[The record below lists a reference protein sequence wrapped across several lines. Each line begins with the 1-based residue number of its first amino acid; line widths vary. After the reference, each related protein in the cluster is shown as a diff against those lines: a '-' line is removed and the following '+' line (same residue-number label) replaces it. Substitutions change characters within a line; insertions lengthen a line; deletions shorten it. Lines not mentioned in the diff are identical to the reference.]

1 MSVSFDGASISAAL
15 QALPSAMDTSD
26 DRTLRLVPGVC
37 FSDGEQVQVFARISA
52 DRSHVIL
59 SDSGTIH
66 ARAAMYGV
74 DITTGAAS
82 KHLDEVRGDFNLR
95 VHADRFYV
103 QVPLDCLAEEAAHLA
118 GALVSLDSARL
129 AYSATQEKF
138 SKSLEKWL
146 QTTLD
151 SEVETN
157 KKIETRFGDTVS
169 ISAAVP
175 SPRGEILIQA
185 AGGKN
190 ATTLRSS
197 SEHAFFVLSSLSPT
211 EHPIRNRLIVL
222 ESTLYDRKKDINRR
236 PVVSET
242 MRKLTKRLTEVAYV
256 SAFDAASHIASFMED
271 PHGSERDL
279 VTVSLGQSSLD
290 LPAI

>member
-1 MSVSFDGASISAAL
+1 
-15 QALPSAMDTSD
+15 
-26 DRTLRLVPGVC
+26 
-37 FSDGEQVQVFARISA
+37 
-52 DRSHVIL
+52 
-59 SDSGTIH
+59 
-66 ARAAMYGV
+66 
-74 DITTGAAS
+74 
-82 KHLDEVRGDFNLR
+82 
-95 VHADRFYV
+95 
-103 QVPLDCLAEEAAHLA
+103 
-118 GALVSLDSARL
+118 L